1 VSRHSS
7 YSLLRT
13 MSEEGLIAEL
23 DRIAERTELGAQCY
37 LQELTRREL
46 ARQTTILLRLSW
58 IMAVLTFVVILLA
71 VAVALNS

>member
-1 VSRHSS
+1 MSRHSS